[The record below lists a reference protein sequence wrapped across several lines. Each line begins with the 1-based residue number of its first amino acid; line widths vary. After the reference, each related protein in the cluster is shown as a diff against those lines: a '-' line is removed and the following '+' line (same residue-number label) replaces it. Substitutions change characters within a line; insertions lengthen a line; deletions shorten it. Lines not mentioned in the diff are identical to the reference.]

1 MQYEVAIGGRTRRV
15 LVQRAGELWRVTV
28 DGSSRLVQAATI
40 DHQTLSL
47 LIPPVAAGPPVH
59 SVRAVVVP
67 GRAAGDVDV
76 HINGRFVAAA
86 VRPAG
91 TGRRRAG
98 AGDAAGGPQRIVAP
112 MPGKVVR
119 VLVAPG
125 DLVAARQGLVVVEAM
140 KMENELRAARSGRVA
155 SVAVTEGQSVDA
167 GAVLA
172 VVE

>member
-1 MQYEVAIGGRTRRV
+1 MAIGGRTRRL
-15 LVQRAGELWRVTV
+15 LVQRAGELWRVTL
-28 DGSSRLVQAATI
+28 DGTPLLVQAAPI
-40 DHQTLSL
+40 DDQTLSL
-47 LIPPVAAGPPVH
+47 LVAAVSAGPPVR

-67 GRAAGDVDV
+67 GRAAGDLDV
-76 HINGRFVAAA
+76 HINGRSVAAA

-91 TGRRRAG
+91 SGRRRASP
-98 AGDAAGGPQRIVAP
+98 GDAVGGPQRIVAP

-125 DLVAARQGLVVVEAM
+125 DQVAARQGLVVVEAM
-140 KMENELRAARSGRVA
+140 KMENELRAVRAGRIA
-155 SVAVTEGQSVDA
+155 SVAVTAGQSVDA